1 MLPMAPAMFW
11 RSPWLKPLNDTTAWN
26 SLLQGVNATW
36 SLTDVRARVLR
47 SVQECRDVVSLYLK
61 PNRLFKG
68 FIPGQHLALT
78 LPCKGVLQSRSF
90 SLSQA
95 PGTGGVLRLTIK
107 LKAEG
112 VLSQAVGKLK
122 RGAVVRLSQAGG
134 TFTHARPERG
144 VLMLSA
150 GSGITPMIAML
161 QDWAKHDTRPDV
173 LMIHSCRDEADWI
186 LREDLRTLVHQWPQ
200 LKIRPVFTAA
210 EGRLDTE
217 RLQALAPD
225 FALRD
230 TLLCGPED
238 FMEWIA
244 AFYRKQGLSRQL
256 KQEHFQARRT
266 EIRPDAARYE
276 IFVADGRAV
285 FHALNGQPL
294 LEAAEV
300 AGLTPVHGCRRGI
313 CKTCTCRKLGGT
325 VHNQLTDTL
334 SGSDEEWIQLC
345 VSTPVSNLHLEL

>member
-1 MLPMAPAMFW
+1 MAPAMFW

-134 TFTHARPERG
+134 TFP
-144 VLMLSA
+144 
-150 GSGITPMIAML
+150 
-161 QDWAKHDTRPDV
+161 
-173 LMIHSCRDEADWI
+173 
-186 LREDLRTLVHQWPQ
+186 
-200 LKIRPVFTAA
+200 
-210 EGRLDTE
+210 
-217 RLQALAPD
+217 
-225 FALRD
+225 
-230 TLLCGPED
+230 
-238 FMEWIA
+238 
-244 AFYRKQGLSRQL
+244 
-256 KQEHFQARRT
+256 
-266 EIRPDAARYE
+266 
-276 IFVADGRAV
+276 
-285 FHALNGQPL
+285 
-294 LEAAEV
+294 
-300 AGLTPVHGCRRGI
+300 
-313 CKTCTCRKLGGT
+313 
-325 VHNQLTDTL
+325 
-334 SGSDEEWIQLC
+334 
-345 VSTPVSNLHLEL
+345 